1 MFGHADSDNGNCTEF
16 SGNAPNA
23 AIMRALRE
31 PQISMALK
39 STICKAELQLS
50 DLDRHHYGTYNLTLA
65 RHPSETDERMMVR
78 LLAFA
83 LFASEALAF
92 GKGLSAEDEPD
103 LVEYDPTGAIARWI
117 DVGLPDERDVRRA
130 SYKAESMVLVTYGGR
145 IAEMWWQQNET
156 KLAALANLSVID
168 LPPAAS
174 EVLAGLAE
182 RTMRLSCTIQDEVVW
197 LADEA
202 GNHEIAPV
210 WRKRATR

>member
-1 MFGHADSDNGNCTEF
+1 MPPF
-16 SGNAPNA
+16 STKP
-23 AIMRALRE
+23 RR
-31 PQISMALK
+31 MALK
-39 STICKAELQLS
+39 STVFKAELQVS
-50 DLDRHHYGTYNLTLA
+50 DLDRHHYQSYQLTLA

-103 LVEYDPTGAIARWI
+103 LVERDPTGAIARWI

-130 SYKAESMVLVTYGGR
+130 CHKAESMVLVTYGGR

-168 LPPAAS
+168 LPPAAT

-202 GNHEIAPV
+202 GNHEIALV